1 MRPKNDA
8 QIIKR
13 LEKKIDR
20 FEKKNA
26 ELQEEMVTRGIEL
39 SRLIQIF
46 FVCEN
51 LLPEGPKE
59 DFLSTALDYAS
70 RCDKDKDRRYIVL
83 NAGKA
88 RQAGIPTI
96 NEAIAKLAG
105 AIDNG

>member
-1 MRPKNDA
+1 VRPKNDA

-13 LEKKIDR
+13 LEKKILR

-26 ELQEEMVTRGIEL
+26 KLEEEMVKRGIEI

-59 DFLSTALDYAS
+59 DFLATALDYAS
-70 RCDKDKDRRYIVL
+70 RCDKDKDRRHIIL

-88 RQAGIPTI
+88 RQAGITSMDG
-96 NEAIAKLAG
+96 AIAKLAG